1 MSRTIR
7 GRRVSYDNIL
17 YATVA
22 SKEILVIGTSVCT
35 SGPSEVYG
43 GGSNLTVGTSFPTS
57 AHAQE
62 HIITQTGG
70 STSDY
75 VNEMIENT
83 N

>member
-22 SKEILVIGTSVCT
+22 SKEILVVGTSVAT
-35 SGPSEVYG
+35 SGPSEEYC
-43 GGSNLTVGTSFPTS
+43 GGS
-57 AHAQE
+57 
-62 HIITQTGG
+62 HIITGTSLPTTLHAQDVIISSSGG
-70 STSDY
+70 VTSDY

>member
-35 SGPSEVYG
+35 SGPSEEYC
-43 GGSNLTVGTSFPTS
+43 GGSHIAVGTSFPTS
-57 AHAQE
+57 DAQE
-62 HIITQTGG
+62 HIISSSGG
-70 STSDY
+70 VTSNY

>member
-17 YATVA
+17 VGTVA
-22 SKEILVIGTSVCT
+22 SKENLSHSTTINT
-35 SGPSEVYG
+35 SGLEKRG
-43 GGSNLTVGTSFPTS
+43 GGSNLIVNSSYPTS

-62 HIITQTGG
+62 HIITTSGG

>member
-17 YATVA
+17 VGTVA
-22 SKEILVIGTSVCT
+22 SKEILVFGTSKT
-35 SGPSEVYG
+35 SGSSELYG
-43 GGSNLTVGTSFPTS
+43 GGSNLVVNSSYPTS

-62 HIITQTGG
+62 HIITESGG
-70 STSDY
+70 VTSDY